1 MAFITPFFLTI
12 RILLALALAF
22 LIYEANL
29 TTNNK
34 LEPIPGGQHAHLSRF
49 GHHDTG
55 PEHGPGDGFA
65 VPLESV
71 RAQGMIENHYA
82 QRPLPKASP
91 NATDTPESVFNKRKI
106 SGVSHSRTLCFELG
120 EERSSNVLK
129 LIELMKRNK
138 RIRDSSDSYNGF
150 MRWLILFE
158 FLC

>member
-12 RILLALALAF
+12 GFLLALALAF

-71 RAQGMIENHYA
+71 RAQGMIENHHA

-91 NATDTPESVFNKRKI
+91 MPQIPQKVYSTKGNSAEFHTVGHFAS
-106 SGVSHSRTLCFELG
+106 SLG
-120 EERSSNVLK
+120 KKEAA
-129 LIELMKRNK
+129 M
-138 RIRDSSDSYNGF
+138 F
-150 MRWLILFE
+150 
-158 FLC
+158 